1 MAHVANTWGK
11 TLAFRRLIFCGGRSE
26 LWGLPE
32 LRSPQA
38 CKRMFPYRGS
48 RKPGDP
54 VRRKCVL
61 VLQRSHFSLMSM
73 RYTILALSAASL
85 GILGCTGD
93 TTAPDPEVFHLSATV
108 TASNTCA
115 VTAMDKQYS
124 SVNQVRGDLPDKFV
138 GTVAGASYH
147 GFGCWVASNS
157 TAGEDG
163 DLIVLFSGNHLGKPL
178 EPGTYGLVHEVYDDT
193 PIGKAAV
200 TFRLSTQDAKLRTI
214 DTSSGNVIVE
224 VAPDGGR
231 TVRVEADVI
240 EWKRGLF

>member
-1 MAHVANTWGK
+1 MCPTRQK
-11 TLAFRRLIFCGGRSE
+11 TPAFRRLIFWGGRSE

-61 VLQRSHFSLMSM
+61 VLQRSHFPLMSM

-85 GILGCTGD
+85 GILGCTEN

-138 GTVAGASYH
+138 GTVAGASWRR
-147 GFGCWVASNS
+147 GSAASSPTTTSHPRS
-157 TAGEDG
+157 T
-163 DLIVLFSGNHLGKPL
+163 
-178 EPGTYGLVHEVYDDT
+178 T
-193 PIGKAAV
+193 
-200 TFRLSTQDAKLRTI
+200 LRSVR
-214 DTSSGNVIVE
+214 TSSTRS
-224 VAPDGGR
+224 GR
-231 TVRVEADVI
+231 TPA
-240 EWKRGLF
+240 